1 MGAKYCGNSQVQ
13 DRGGEEKGKHHFHHF
28 VVSSIWSAEISESF
42 NGSKLGLR
50 SALQLK
56 HRAMIRSL
64 FDQVTRTLVLEVN
77 HLKVAGQV
85 DLA

>member
-1 MGAKYCGNSQVQ
+1 MGTKYCGNSQVQ

-50 SALQLK
+50 PSTKAVK
-56 HRAMIRSL
+56 AMIKSL
-64 FDQVTRTLVLEVN
+64 FEFN
-77 HLKVAGQV
+77 
-85 DLA
+85 